1 MDDTI
6 RTADALC
13 KIHTSQW
20 IKFDFVNF
28 ANPSFVEY
36 PIKHSEF

>member
-6 RTADALC
+6 RAIDILC
-13 KIHTSQW
+13 KIHTQQG

-28 ANPSFVEY
+28 ANNGFVEY
-36 PIKHSEF
+36 PINHSEF